1 MNYTCFLSSPFSNV
15 IVFIVSLLTL
25 GTKVSYIPKSGW
37 SKIDRLFAYLMNYCL
52 HTTGKKRDEV
62 TNVLFE
68 FFEKV
73 GGI

>member
-1 MNYTCFLSSPFSNV
+1 
-15 IVFIVSLLTL
+15 
-25 GTKVSYIPKSGW
+25 
-37 SKIDRLFAYLMNYCL
+37 MNYCL

-73 GGI
+73 EGI